1 MKNNRGFTL
10 IEVLVTF
17 TLITG
22 VSIAFFK
29 TTISLQQQ
37 QLKNIAK
44 NDYKA
49 FAIVLNNSIQSDFLN
64 NKITKISSCGES
76 CYNIAYEDEEVNL
89 SIDKENNVILY
100 GDIKEAI
107 PKDYKLIGDIEINNY
122 VGSSD
127 GNDSYITFSISLKSN
142 YEKNINSI
150 KYMYQYDND
159 FDTIEFE

>member
-49 FAIVLNNSIQSDFLN
+49 FAIVLNNSIRSDFLN
-64 NKITKISSCGES
+64 NKITKISSCGTN
-76 CYNIAYEDEEVNL
+76 CYNILYEDEEVNL
-89 SIDKENNVILY
+89 SIDTENNAIVY
-100 GDIKEAI
+100 GDTMEVI
-107 PKDYKLIGDIEINNY
+107 PKDYKLIGGIEVNNY
-122 VGSSD
+122 VGTGD
-127 GNDSYITFSISLKSN
+127 GNDSYIAFSISLKSN

-150 KYMYQYDND
+150 KYMYQYDSD
-159 FDTIEFE
+159 FDSIIFE

>member
-1 MKNNRGFTL
+1 MKKNRGFTL

-49 FAIVLNNSIQSDFLN
+49 FAIVLNNKIQSDFLN
-64 NKITKISSCGES
+64 NKITKISSCGTN
-76 CYNIAYEDEEVNL
+76 CYNILYEDEEVNL
-89 SIDKENNVILY
+89 SIDTENNAIVY
-100 GDIKEAI
+100 GDTKEVI
-107 PKDYKLIGDIEINNY
+107 PKDYKLIGGIEINNY
-122 VGSSD
+122 VGTGD
-127 GNDSYITFSISLKSN
+127 GNDSYIAFSISLKSN

-150 KYMYQYDND
+150 KYMYQYNSD
-159 FDTIEFE
+159 FDSIIIE